1 MEWAGLFCLM
11 ILLYYSSYPAK
22 VKRMEK
28 ELSKIKRMQN
38 GGLVM
43 SKLISDL
50 IGKKCKITN
59 EDGSQN
65 AWIYTILDADDE
77 WVKVSYLSKKD
88 EVKTEI
94 IRIDS
99 IKKVD
104 LLAE

>member
-1 MEWAGLFCLM
+1 
-11 ILLYYSSYPAK
+11 
-22 VKRMEK
+22 
-28 ELSKIKRMQN
+28 
-38 GGLVM
+38 M

-65 AWIYTILDADDE
+65 AWIYTVLDVDDE
-77 WVKVSYLSKKD
+77 WVKVSYSNKKD

-94 IRIDS
+94 IRIDL

-104 LLAE
+104 VLAE